1 MLQCY
6 LDCGLINPKVQ
17 ARFAPDAPEEYY
29 QLVAQ
34 LAASGRNV
42 LSVFNDR
49 TIIAAQM
56 RMGKQEADARLYLNG
71 GCQEVL
77 LADTEVNSR
86 ATCYL
91 SPCRYLEMML
101 EPDGTVFLIGSIL
114 FPTMCWLRRILRRS
128 ITV

>member
-1 MLQCY
+1 MYKRQ
-6 LDCGLINPKVQ
+6 VQ

-29 QLVAQ
+29 KLVAQ

-49 TIIAAQM
+49 TIIAAQI
-56 RMGKQEADARLYLNG
+56 RMGKQEADARFYLNG

-77 LADTEVNSR
+77 LADMEVNSR